1 MKPTEI
7 INRTLKNSLKQLA
20 TTYPIVALMG
30 PRQSGKTTLAK
41 LTFPNFKYVT
51 LEDLDTRTYAQEDPR
66 DFLLYYSNGA
76 IIDEIQRVP
85 TLFSYIQTH
94 VDKTNK
100 VGQFILT
107 GSQNFLLLEKITQ
120 SLAGRVAL
128 LKLLPLDLNELQKA
142 DFALESIQLEK
153 LLFKGF
159 YPKIHASN
167 LSSTIWYSNYIQT
180 YLERDVRT
188 IKNIHDL
195 SQFQLFLKMCAHRA
209 GQLLNLS
216 ELGNECGINHNTVQ
230 GWLSILEASFI
241 VYRLCPYYVNFNKR
255 LTKMPKL
262 YFYDTGLLCNLLNIQ
277 EASQISLQNNSDGN
291 FKIFSGT
298 PYTCSRNCVNFK
310 DCCGGMNGWGVKL
323 HLAGCK
329 PEEKQLADM
338 RQKNL
343 CHQVGTTYCA
353 KKVMGKCLKK
363 KTSFCCFGT
372 KFAKLLQ
379 EQGRPQLGLDW
390 GTKECPN
397 CRALTIE
404 ELTKMD
410 LSKMDFRELF
420 DDVMKKYKQPDLNN
434 LREVTK
440 KQIAENMKRIADGLK
455 PKAKSGVVGE
465 NQDSL

>member
-277 EASQISLQNNSDGN
+277 EASQISVHSYKGMIFENFVITDLIKQQLHNNTIIPFYFWRDKLGNEIDCVIEKFNDLILIEIKSGKTIANDFFKGLRYWDKISD
-291 FKIFSGT
+291 
-298 PYTCSRNCVNFK
+298 
-310 DCCGGMNGWGVKL
+310 
-323 HLAGCK
+323 
-329 PEEKQLADM
+329 
-338 RQKNL
+338 QKNYRKYL
-343 CHQVGTTYCA
+343 VYG
-353 KKVMGKCLKK
+353 GK
-363 KTSFCCFGT
+363 
-372 KFAKLLQ
+372 
-379 EQGRPQLGLDW
+379 
-390 GTKECPN
+390 
-397 CRALTIE
+397 
-404 ELTKMD
+404 
-410 LSKMDFRELF
+410 
-420 DDVMKKYKQPDLNN
+420 
-434 LREVTK
+434 
-440 KQIAENMKRIADGLK
+440 
-455 PKAKSGVVGE
+455 E
-465 NQDSL
+465 NQKREIANIIGWNNIVSIV

>member
-277 EASQISLQNNSDGN
+277 EASQISVHSYKGMIFENFVITDLIKQQLHNNTIIPFYFWRDKLGNEIDCVIEKFNDLILIEIKSGKTIANDFFKGLRYWDKISD
-291 FKIFSGT
+291 
-298 PYTCSRNCVNFK
+298 
-310 DCCGGMNGWGVKL
+310 
-323 HLAGCK
+323 
-329 PEEKQLADM
+329 
-338 RQKNL
+338 QKNYRKYL
-343 CHQVGTTYCA
+343 VYG
-353 KKVMGKCLKK
+353 GK
-363 KTSFCCFGT
+363 
-372 KFAKLLQ
+372 
-379 EQGRPQLGLDW
+379 
-390 GTKECPN
+390 
-397 CRALTIE
+397 
-404 ELTKMD
+404 
-410 LSKMDFRELF
+410 
-420 DDVMKKYKQPDLNN
+420 
-434 LREVTK
+434 
-440 KQIAENMKRIADGLK
+440 
-455 PKAKSGVVGE
+455 E
-465 NQDSL
+465 NQKREIVNIIGWNNIVSIV

>member
-1 MKPTEI
+1 MKPTKI

-66 DFLLYYSNGA
+66 DFLLYYSNGT

-142 DFALESIQLEK
+142 DFALESVQLEK

-159 YPKIHASN
+159 YPKIHSSN

-277 EASQISLQNNSDGN
+277 EASQISVHSYKGMVFENFIITDLIKQQLHNNTIIPFYFWRDKLGN
-291 FKIFSGT
+291 EID
-298 PYTCSRNCVNFK
+298 CVI
-310 DCCGGMNGWGVKL
+310 
-323 HLAGCK
+323 
-329 PEEKQLADM
+329 EKFNDLI
-338 RQKNL
+338 L
-343 CHQVGTTYCA
+343 
-353 KKVMGKCLKK
+353 
-363 KTSFCCFGT
+363 
-372 KFAKLLQ
+372 
-379 EQGRPQLGLDW
+379 
-390 GTKECPN
+390 
-397 CRALTIE
+397 IE
-404 ELTKMD
+404 
-410 LSKMDFRELF
+410 
-420 DDVMKKYKQPDLNN
+420 
-434 LREVTK
+434 
-440 KQIAENMKRIADGLK
+440 I
-455 PKAKSGVVGE
+455 KSGKTIANDFFKGLRYWDKISDKKNYRKYLVYGGKE
-465 NQDSL
+465 NQKREIANIIGWNNIVSIV